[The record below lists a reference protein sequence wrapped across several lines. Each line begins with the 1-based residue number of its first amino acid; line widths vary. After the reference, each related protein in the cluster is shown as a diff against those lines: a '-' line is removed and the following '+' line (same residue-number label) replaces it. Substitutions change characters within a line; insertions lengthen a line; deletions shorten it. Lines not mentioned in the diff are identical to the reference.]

1 LGDLTCVTGIRT
13 YDQIVRFRLCIAVAM
28 GLLAVPAS
36 ADGYIFWSGYDS
48 GKSRVGRAGLDG
60 SGINPELVG
69 NIYYGAGVA
78 TDGSYVYWGESGSF
92 PSLAQIGRATVDGGD
107 INHAFQQ
114 GATYC
119 GIFGVDVLGSDLYW
133 LKSDCSGR
141 RINKAAKTG
150 GQGSYTEPGA
160 GSVSCGF
167 TVDANYVY
175 WSEGHY
181 IARAPNVSP
190 PVPPDKTWLDIGT
203 GYGACDLA
211 VDGSHI
217 YWTHNA
223 PEVPETGRAD
233 SIGRASIDGSEAS
246 VEHDFIVGT
255 SFFIGS
261 SVPSGID
268 VDGAFIYWTQVP
280 AGQVVGS
287 IGRANLDGTG
297 VDYDFIPNVFDPT
310 SVDVEGGGPPPA
322 PPSPG
327 GRPKRPP
334 PPPMRIV
341 VKGSSNS
348 SFAPGSGS
356 TAVRL
361 SSGLASA
368 SKGVPK
374 GTVFT
379 YTLNQD
385 AAVTVE
391 VKRVKAGRLVGKKC
405 KRPTKATAK
414 KKKCDLAEHKLFRR
428 GKQGKNTLPY
438 TGRVKA
444 RPCGPAPTSPS
455 SLRRHPAANPNPTRP
470 LSGSSGHRRRAPPR
484 RRSCLHRRAAARRGA
499 GRRASGAGRGLALR
513 PPPVEPGAGPRAVG
527 PRG

>member
-1 LGDLTCVTGIRT
+1 MRKLVVVYVTT
-13 YDQIVRFRLCIAVAM
+13 SLM
-28 GLLAVPAS
+28 LAALAAS
-36 ADGYIFWSGYDS
+36 ADAYIFWSGYDS
-48 GKSRVGRAGLDG
+48 AKTRVGRAGLDA

-69 NIYYGAGVA
+69 DIYNGAGVA
-78 TDGSYVYWGESGSF
+78 TDGSYVYWGESGSNPKF
-92 PSLAQIGRATVDGGD
+92 AQIGRATVDGGE

-114 GATYC
+114 GATFC
-119 GIFGVDVLGSDLYW
+119 GIFGVDVLASDLYW

-141 RINKAAKTG
+141 RIDKAAKTG

-160 GSVSCGF
+160 GSSICGF

-190 PVPPDKTWLDIGT
+190 PVPPDTTWLDIGA

-217 YWTHNA
+217 YWTHNQ
-223 PEVPETGRAD
+223 PEVPGTGRAD

-255 SFFIGS
+255 SFFVGVS
-261 SVPSGID
+261 LPSGID

-280 AGQVVGS
+280 SEQVVGS

-297 VDYDFIPNVFDPT
+297 VDYDFIPNVFDPN

-327 GRPKRPP
+327 GRTKRPP

-341 VKGSSNS
+341 VKGSSNP

-356 TAVRL
+356 TAVHL

-368 SKGVPK
+368 SKGVPR

-414 KKKCDLAEHKLFRR
+414 KKKCDLTEHKLFRR
-428 GKQGKNTLPY
+428 GKQGKNKLPY
-438 TGRVKA
+438 TGRVK
-444 RPCGPAPTSPS
+444 GK
-455 SLRRHPAANPNPTRP
+455 
-470 LSGSSGHRRRAPPR
+470 
-484 RRSCLHRRAAARRGA
+484 
-499 GRRASGAGRGLALR
+499 ALR
-513 PPPVEPGAGPRAVG
+513 PGAHVAVFTAKAPGGKPRSDSAGFRIVRP
-527 PRG
+527 

>member
-1 LGDLTCVTGIRT
+1 M
-13 YDQIVRFRLCIAVAM
+13 RLRVCITIAAM
-28 GLLAVPAS
+28 SILVLPAS
-36 ADGYIFWSGYDS
+36 AQAYIFWSGYDS
-48 GKSRVGRAGLDG
+48 NKTRVGRAGLDG
-60 SGINPELVG
+60 SGVNPELVG

-78 TDGSYVYWGESGSF
+78 SDGTYVYWGESGSS
-92 PSLAQIGRATVDGGD
+92 PSLAQIGRATVEGGE

-119 GIFGVDVLGSDLYW
+119 GIFGVDVLASDLYW
-133 LKSDCSGR
+133 LKSDCTPGSN
-141 RINKAAKTG
+141 RIDKAAKTG
-150 GQGSYTEPGA
+150 GQGLYTEPGA
-160 GSVSCGF
+160 GSYICGF

-211 VDGSHI
+211 VDGAHI
-217 YWTHNA
+217 YWTHNQ

-255 SFFIGS
+255 SFFVGNS
-261 SVPSGID
+261 LPSGID
-268 VDGAFIYWTQVP
+268 VDGAFIYWTQQP

-297 VDYDFIPNVFDPT
+297 VDYDFIPNVFDPN
-310 SVDVEGGGPPPA
+310 SIDVEGGGPAPA
-322 PPSPG
+322 TPSPG
-327 GRPKRPP
+327 GRTKRPP

-341 VKGSSNS
+341 VKGSSNP

-368 SKGVPK
+368 SKGVPR

-391 VKRVKAGRLVGKKC
+391 MKKVKAGRLVGKKC

-414 KKKCDLAEHKLFRR
+414 KKKCDLSKHKLFRK
-428 GKQGKNTLPY
+428 GKKGKNALPY
-438 TGRVKA
+438 TGRVK
-444 RPCGPAPTSPS
+444 GK
-455 SLRRHPAANPNPTRP
+455 
-470 LSGSSGHRRRAPPR
+470 
-484 RRSCLHRRAAARRGA
+484 
-499 GRRASGAGRGLALR
+499 ALR
-513 PPPVEPGAGPRAVG
+513 PGSYVAVFTAKAPGGKPKSDSAGFRIVRP
-527 PRG
+527 